1 MKIELALTSDAEEI
15 STLITELSGPF
26 FISPLR
32 VGAEPFLASVSV
44 QAERQYLSS
53 SNFLFYVAREDTKLA
68 GFVALRDNSHLF
80 HLFVA
85 KQYQGKGLSKKLW
98 NIVKLQAVK
107 TGNQGFFTVNAS
119 LNAIPAYQKF
129 GFITK
134 GGVQRTHGIA
144 FQAMQL
150 TENCIA

>member
-1 MKIELALTSDAEEI
+1 MKIERALTSDAEEI
-15 STLITELSGPF
+15 SALITELSEPF

-32 VGAEPFLASVSV
+32 AGAEPFLASVSA

-53 SNFLFYVAREDTKLA
+53 SNFLFYVARADTKLA

-85 KQYQGKGLSKKLW
+85 KPYQGKGLSKQLW
-98 NIVKLQAVK
+98 NLVKLQAVQK
-107 TGNQGFFTVNAS
+107 GNQGVFTVNAS
-119 LNAIPAYQKF
+119 LNAIPVYEKF

-134 GGVQRTHGIA
+134 GGVQQTHGIA
-144 FQAMQL
+144 FQAMQF